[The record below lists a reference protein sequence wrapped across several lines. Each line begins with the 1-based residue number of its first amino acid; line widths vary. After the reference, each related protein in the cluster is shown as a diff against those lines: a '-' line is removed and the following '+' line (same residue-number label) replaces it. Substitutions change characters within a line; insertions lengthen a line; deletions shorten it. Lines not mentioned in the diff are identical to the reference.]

1 MLDQV
6 DVATADGDEGVKS
19 SNQAAAGNGSGN
31 GRGRARS
38 KDSGTFGLFPVYVI
52 KLSTADPYQPQTD
65 MDQLLAGKSSGK
77 SSQSPPPLD
86 GGSEEIMLIGGHTAK
101 V

>member
-1 MLDQV
+1 MDLET
-6 DVATADGDEGVKS
+6 ATDGGEGFKS
-19 SNQAAAGNGSGN
+19 SNQAAAGSASSSN

-38 KDSGTFGLFPVYVI
+38 KDIDAIGLFPVYVI
-52 KLSTADPYQPQTD
+52 KMSSADPYQSQTG
-65 MDQLLAGKSSGK
+65 MGQLLAGESSGK
-77 SSQSPPPLD
+77 SSQSPTPQFLD